1 KGEKS
6 MAKILIVD
14 DESGIRQVLNKFF
27 KIKGLQTLEAENG
40 EQALQIASSENCSVA
55 LLDMGMP
62 GMDGLVL
69 LEKLLK
75 INPRLTVMLM
85 SGRNDDEKI
94 KKALEL
100 GAAGFIMKPFDFSE
114 LESTVI
120 SKLKNE

>member
-1 KGEKS
+1 MS
-6 MAKILIVD
+6 KILIVD
-14 DESGIRQVLNKFF
+14 NESGIRQVLNKLF
-27 KIKGLQTLEAENG
+27 KIKGIDTLEAENG
-40 EQALQIASSENCSVA
+40 EQALQIASSGDCSVA

-85 SGRNDDEKI
+85 SGGHDDEKI
-94 KKALEL
+94 KKAQEL